1 MKKHDVIKALGNYYE
16 LEKFSLD
23 KLDGVYQSNKEKYP
37 LLNLDH
43 VFKILK
49 ETPERLSPASLERN
63 LRIKF
68 SIIYSNLQEQ
78 KSQFESQGKSC
89 PRYIL
94 RFMKM
99 IENLSGHSLL
109 DELSTVGST
118 RTLTL

>member
-1 MKKHDVIKALGNYYE
+1 MKKHDVIKALGNYYA

-23 KLDGVYQSNKEKYP
+23 KLDSVYQSNKEKYP
-37 LLNLDH
+37 FLNLDQ

-49 ETPERLSPASLERN
+49 QPPETLSTASLERN

-78 KSQFESQGKSC
+78 KSQSENQGKSC
-89 PRYIL
+89 PGYIL

-99 IENLSGHSLL
+99 IENLSGHTLI
-109 DELSTVGST
+109 DESSTVGST
-118 RTLTL
+118 RTLTV